1 MEVVTGALPSVI
13 TKLGELLVGEYK
25 LQKGVKREIRFLQ
38 AELESMKGALE
49 KVSNTP
55 ADQLDIQDK
64 IWARDLRELSY
75 DIEDNIDT
83 FMVRVKGNEQTKLQG
98 MKKFIDRSVG
108 LFRKARIRHGIVAEI
123 KDIKIRVEEVAKRHD
138 RYKINSDVAKPI
150 KIDPRLFTQYTE
162 VRELVGVDEA
172 RDELIKTLEEQN
184 EASMHQHGKIVSIV
198 GFGGLGKTTLANV
211 VYEKIKAQFDCC
223 AFVSVSQTP
232 DMKKLFKGLL
242 NDLGK
247 NTNKELLDEERFIR
261 VLREF
266 LQEKRY
272 FVVIDDL
279 WDIPVW
285 KMIRC
290 ALPDNAVGYTII
302 TTTRKSD
309 VAELAGIVYKL
320 RPLSLNNSRKLLY
333 RRIFGSKNKEKSE
346 EEEEEEKCPDEQL
359 AEVSDKIL
367 NKCAGVPLA
376 IITMASLLSCKARN
390 KMEWYEVYNS
400 IGTGLKNNLDVEN
413 MRKILSFSYYELPCH
428 LRTCLLYLSMF
439 PEDYVI
445 YKDYLISM
453 WVAEGFIQHE
463 NSGRSL
469 FELGESYF
477 NELINR
483 SMIQPLY
490 DFDDS
495 IHGCR
500 IHDMVLDLIRKLSS
514 EENFVVVLNDIDDTS
529 PSNKIRR
536 LSLQNGKESHV
547 MAQATRCLQ
556 HARSVII
563 FPSVVAQV
571 PAPGSYRVLRVLEL
585 SGCDLSQTNSLKG
598 LGNLYHLR
606 YLGLGWT
613 DTSQVP
619 EEIGNLQ
626 FLQTLDVSGNNTSS
640 LPLSVVKL
648 RNLMCLR
655 IDIST
660 RVSTGIGKLTCLEQL
675 SWLHIDGCTAN
686 IIEELGQL
694 TELRKLCIQLDEW
707 NDKMLECLGKLEKIE
722 DLKIT
727 GNPSRQRSIG
737 GLDSWVAPLHLRDL
751 RTRRSCWFSTLPA
764 WVNPSLLLDLIRLDI
779 SVRKLHQVDL
789 EILGRLPAL
798 RSLRLEVDNKN
809 LGVLRA
815 FVVGAG
821 SFPCLVFCYL
831 RRFLWPMVFQH
842 GAMPRLR
849 DIRFVS
855 YYVMRANEVACSGG
869 GLNLGLGNLPSLQ
882 SVRAYLFSEG
892 ASKEEAVES
901 RHSLDVTRRQ
911 DVPRG
916 LYSSPLSPSSQRFYG
931 HIFFR

>member
-13 TKLGELLVGEYK
+13 TKLGDLLVGEYN
-25 LQKGVKREIRFLQ
+25 LQKGVKGEIRFLQ

-49 KVSNTP
+49 KVSSTP

-83 FMVRVKGNEQTKLQG
+83 FMVRVKGNEQAKLQG

-108 LFRKARIRHGIVAEI
+108 LFRKAKIRRGIAAEI
-123 KDIKIRVEEVAKRHD
+123 KNIKIRVEEVAKRHD
-138 RYKINSDVAKPI
+138 RYKISSDVAKPV
-150 KIDPRLFTQYTE
+150 KIDPRLFTRYTE
-162 VRELVGVDEA
+162 VREHVGVDEA

-247 NTNKELLDEERFIR
+247 NTNEELLDEERLIR
-261 VLREF
+261 GLREF
-266 LQEKRY
+266 LQDKRY

-285 KMIRC
+285 KMVRC
-290 ALPDNAVGYTII
+290 ALPDNVVGYTII
-302 TTTRKSD
+302 ATTRKSD

-346 EEEEEEKCPDEQL
+346 EEEEKKCPDEQL

-367 NKCAGVPLA
+367 NKCSGVPLA
-376 IITMASLLSCKARN
+376 IITMASLLACKARN

-439 PEDYVI
+439 PEDFEI
-445 YKDYLISM
+445 KKDCLICM

-483 SMIQPLY
+483 SMIQPSY
-490 DFDDS
+490 SFEDT
-495 IHGCR
+495 IYGCH
-500 IHDMVLDLIRKLSS
+500 IHDMVLDHIRSLSS
-514 EENFVVVLNDIDDTS
+514 EENFVTVLTDIGGTS
-529 PSNKIRR
+529 PHNKIRR
-536 LSLQNGKESHV
+536 MSLQNAKESHV
-547 MAQATRCLQ
+547 MAQATRSLQ
-556 HARSVII
+556 HARSVVIFTSII
-563 FPSVVAQV
+563 AQV
-571 PAPGSYRVLRVLEL
+571 PTPGSYRVLRVLEL
-585 SGCDLSQTNSLKG
+585 SHCNVSQDNSLKG

-606 YLGLGWT
+606 YLGLRRMGI
-613 DTSQVP
+613 SQVP

-626 FLQTLDVSGNNTSS
+626 FLQTLDVWDNKISS
-640 LPLSVVKL
+640 LPSSVVQL
-648 RNLMCLR
+648 RNLMCLH
-655 IDIST
+655 IDRST
-660 RVSTGIGKLTCLEQL
+660 RVPNGIGKQ
-675 SWLHIDGCTAN
+675 
-686 IIEELGQL
+686 LGQL
-694 TELRKLCIQLDEW
+694 TELRRLWIRWDEW
-707 NDKMLECLGKLEKIE
+707 NDKMLESLGKLQKIQE
-722 DLKIT
+722 LKIL
-727 GNPSRQRSIG
+727 GNYSQRNIG
-737 GLDSWVAPLHLRDL
+737 GLDSWVAPRHLRDL
-751 RTRRSCWFSTLPA
+751 RTQSSCWFSTLPD
-764 WVNPSLLLDLIRLDI
+764 WENPLVLVDLTSLSIA
-779 SVRKLHQVDL
+779 VRELHQVDL

-798 RSLRLEVDNKN
+798 RSLGLEVHNKN
-809 LGVLRA
+809 IGVLHA
-815 FVVGAG
+815 FIGAG
-821 SFPCLVFCYL
+821 SFPCLVLCNL
-831 RRFLWPMVFQH
+831 WRFGWPVVFEQ

-849 DIRFVS
+849 EIWFLS
-855 YYVMRANEVACSGG
+855 SYVMRASEVACSGG

-882 SVRAYLFSEG
+882 SVHVYLLSEG
-892 ASKEEAVES
+892 ASKEEADKACAALRDAAEMHPNKP
-901 RHSLDVTRRQ
+901 RHAIRFVQ
-911 DVPRG
+911 DD
-916 LYSSPLSPSSQRFYG
+916 
-931 HIFFR
+931 